1 MKLNFR
7 TLATLTALLFFA
19 LAFIWMFA
27 PDLVLSSWGVELSY
41 PVELIS
47 RRAAAL
53 YAGFGVIFFLARNA
67 EPSAARSALIRGVQ
81 LTGLILAAL
90 GAFEFVTGH
99 AERGIL
105 VAVLIEIAMVLAFS
119 CVACTGTS
127 NCKKSDVHVSAKPNT
142 Q

>member
-1 MKLNFR
+1 MKFNFR
-7 TLATLTALLFFA
+7 ILAIITALLFFA
-19 LAFIWMFA
+19 LALTWMFA
-27 PDLVLSSWGVELSY
+27 PNLVLSSWGVELSY
-41 PVELIS
+41 PVELIG

-53 YAGFGVIFFLARNA
+53 YAGIGIMFFLARNA

-105 VAVLIEIAMVLAFS
+105 AAVLIEIALVLAFS
-119 CVACTGTS
+119 CVACTSES
-127 NCKKSDVHVSAKPNT
+127 NCKKSDAHVPAKPNA